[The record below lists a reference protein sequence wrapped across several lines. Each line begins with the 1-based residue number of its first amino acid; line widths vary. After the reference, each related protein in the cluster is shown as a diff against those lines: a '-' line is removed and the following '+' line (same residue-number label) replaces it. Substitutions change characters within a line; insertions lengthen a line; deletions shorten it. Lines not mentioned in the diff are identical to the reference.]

1 MWQINSYLEL
11 NQRQAHNLHYG
22 QKKKNSL
29 YSDLCLKIQLSP
41 EMFLERT
48 LHNDLLQNYKR
59 IKSILLKGHD

>member
-1 MWQINSYLEL
+1 MWQINSYFEL

-22 QKKKNSL
+22 QKKNSS
-29 YSDLCLKIQLSP
+29 YGDLCLKIQLSP

-48 LHNDLLQNYKR
+48 LHNDFLQNYKR